1 MIWEDIRFDIRRMV
15 KLGRKI
21 DDLAHEVMFHSHDP
35 SEDEQRNYEKNQKDF
50 HDLCLK
56 YGVEL

>member
-1 MIWEDIRFDIRRMV
+1 MIWDDIKFDIRRMV

-21 DDLAHEVMFHSHDP
+21 DDLAHEVMFHSHAP
-35 SEDEQRNYEKNQKDF
+35 SEDEKRNYEKNQKDF